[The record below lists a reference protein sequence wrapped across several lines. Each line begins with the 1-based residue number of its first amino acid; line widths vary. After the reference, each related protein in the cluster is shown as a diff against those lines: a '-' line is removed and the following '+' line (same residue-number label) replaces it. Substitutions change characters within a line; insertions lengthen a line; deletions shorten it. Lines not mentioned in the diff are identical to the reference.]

1 MDTNLGE
8 ITSALKFSHVLT
20 LDELDERTRQRVLA
34 IYCRA
39 FAGAPYYES
48 ITPDE
53 AAARLRH
60 TLERGGDLLL
70 GGVDGTVASFAGG
83 YPKPDGI
90 YYIEELAVAPE
101 YQRQGLGRRTFDAL
115 LQHAAS
121 RQPRRFEGKTAVGN
135 RRARALYESAGFAP
149 AGTEVVP
156 ARRQGGV
163 VGLDERLH
171 LSKPSLDD
179 GERLRT
185 LKRVAIAYP
194 GGNAT
199 ALVFDQLRTA
209 NRTLLHSDVVR
220 SWQAAEKRRPAIEQC
235 GFVTLPRDVRAVA
248 RVEMFG
254 GEFSG
259 NATRSAA
266 WLVTGGQ
273 NYVGL
278 IEASGVAEPLW
289 FQVKDGLVT
298 LEMPVP
304 IGDHPLVTMVD
315 EGVLVRLDG
324 IAQIVVDI
332 RSRCAQTRPRHLLA
346 QLLHHNTYG
355 LAQLPA
361 VGVSYYDKVSRS
373 AEFCV
378 WVRDVGTIVE
388 ETACGSGTCA
398 IGVASA
404 LAWSEATRI
413 IVTQP
418 SGEAITTEV
427 HAGASLSAPPR
438 LTISG
443 RVAVLHDGEIKIQ

>member
-1 MDTNLGE
+1 MANSNRGAV
-8 ITSALKFSHVLT
+8 TSALKFSRVPV
-20 LDELDERTRQRVLA
+20 LDELDEQRRQRVLE
-34 IYCRA
+34 IYCRV
-39 FAGAPYYES
+39 FSGAPYNES
-48 ITPDE
+48 FTTDE
-53 AAARLRH
+53 AAARLRY

-70 GGVDGTVASFAGG
+70 GEVEGTVASFAGG
-83 YPKPDGI
+83 YLKPDGT

-115 LQHAAS
+115 LQHAAH

-135 RRARALYESAGFAP
+135 RRARALYESAGCAP

-156 ARRQGGV
+156 VRRQGGV
-163 VGLDERLH
+163 IGLDERLR
-171 LSKPSLDD
+171 LSKPPLDD
-179 GERLRT
+179 DERLRT

-199 ALVFDQLRTA
+199 ALVFDQLPTV
-209 NRTLLHSDVVR
+209 NRTLLHSGIVQ

-235 GFVTLPRDVRAVA
+235 GFVTLPRDARAVA

-266 WLVTGGQ
+266 WLVTGGR

-298 LEMPVP
+298 LEMPAP
-304 IGDHPLVTMVD
+304 SGDHPLVTMVD
-315 EGVLVRLDG
+315 EGVLVRLEG
-324 IAQIVVDI
+324 IAQVVVD
-332 RSRCAQTRPRHLLA
+332 AQRAQAMPHHLLS
-346 QLLHHNTYG
+346 QLLRHNTYG

-361 VGVSYYDKVSRS
+361 VGVSYYDKSSKS

-413 IVTQP
+413 VVTQP

-427 HAGASLSAPPR
+427 CADLSNPTW

-443 RVAVLHDGEIKIQ
+443 RVAVLYDGEIKIQ